1 MTTDKRTMNDDPLPL
16 THLNAK
22 TVLSG
27 PMFGNVA
34 RLLNDRHVAIVHG
47 GGRCNC

>member
-1 MTTDKRTMNDDPLPL
+1 MTTDKRAKDEPLPL

-47 GGRCNC
+47 GGKCSC